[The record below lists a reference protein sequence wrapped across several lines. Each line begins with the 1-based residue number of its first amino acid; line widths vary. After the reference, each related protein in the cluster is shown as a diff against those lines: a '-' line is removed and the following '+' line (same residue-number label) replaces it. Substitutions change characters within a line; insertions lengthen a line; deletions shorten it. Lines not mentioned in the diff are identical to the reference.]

1 MACPACK
8 NPFLI
13 EVPDAD
19 GQIGLKCPRAT
30 CAYQKKSIAEALSS
44 EKNGSGKRKVA
55 VVKKKRKKGVRR
67 VVRRKS

>member
-1 MACPACK
+1 MECPVCK

-13 EVPDAD
+13 EVPES
-19 GQIGLKCPRAT
+19 GGNIGLKCPRAT
-30 CAYQKKSIAEALSS
+30 CLFRKKNALATQSD
-44 EKNGSGKRKVA
+44 EKPATGKRKVA